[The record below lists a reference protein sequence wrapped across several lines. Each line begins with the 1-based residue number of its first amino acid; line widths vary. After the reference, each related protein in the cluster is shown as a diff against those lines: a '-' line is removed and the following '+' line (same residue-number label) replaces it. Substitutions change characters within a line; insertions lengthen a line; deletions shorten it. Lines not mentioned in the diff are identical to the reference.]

1 MNGLMLMGLATLVFL
16 LAAGGVFAAA
26 LGVFR
31 FAGRA
36 VNRNNAAGAR
46 ALYGALALACFA
58 GIFAAVAAGFI
69 GVTTLMFDAMIQ
81 DDL

>member
-16 LAAGGVFAAA
+16 LAAGAVLAAA
-26 LGVFR
+26 IGMLR

-36 VNRNNAAGAR
+36 FNRNNSSGAR
-46 ALYGALALACFA
+46 ALYGALALACLV
-58 GIFAAVAAGFI
+58 GIFAAVGAGFLGI
-69 GVTTLMFDAMIQ
+69 STLMFDAMIQ